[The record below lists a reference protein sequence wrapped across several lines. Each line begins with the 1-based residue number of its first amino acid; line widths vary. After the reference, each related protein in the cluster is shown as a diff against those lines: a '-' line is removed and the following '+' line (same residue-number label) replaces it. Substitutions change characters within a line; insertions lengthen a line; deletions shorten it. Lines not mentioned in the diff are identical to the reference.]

1 MWWYKPEHVINEM
14 NINSVITTPGHDEIL
29 PVDGVTTQR
38 GYTMKGYAYSGESA
52 TGMIDSLFSFLV
64 PTARHSTLHYH
75 FTIRAATFL
84 PRY

>member
-1 MWWYKPEHVINEM
+1 M

-29 PVDGVTTQR
+29 PVDGVTTQG
-38 GYTMKGYAYSGESA
+38 GYTVKGYAYSGESRV
-52 TGMIDSLFSFLV
+52 IDLGCRNDRSFSFLV

-75 FTIRAATFL
+75 FTIPAAAFV